1 MVEIQNY
8 LLKKGSSFT
17 VPFDSTIK
25 GTFVKFDMSRGASE
39 NLQGAM
45 FQFISGDSTISV
57 TSFRQLK
64 DGSYRTELIPG
75 TDVKVGFSDIKVDKS
90 DLSKSEA
97 IVTFSSPRFPPKP
110 TKRVFVFDASVK
122 PFISFVWIGVI
133 IMVLGF
139 FWSII
144 RRKKDLNEMK
154 AFDNSL
160 DEKVKNNMEIE
171 NQNPK
176 IVVT

>member
-1 MVEIQNY
+1 
-8 LLKKGSSFT
+8 
-17 VPFDSTIK
+17 
-25 GTFVKFDMSRGASE
+25 
-39 NLQGAM
+39 
-45 FQFISGDSTISV
+45 
-57 TSFRQLK
+57 
-64 DGSYRTELIPG
+64 
-75 TDVKVGFSDIKVDKS
+75 
-90 DLSKSEA
+90 
-97 IVTFSSPRFPPKP
+97 
-110 TKRVFVFDASVK
+110 
-122 PFISFVWIGVI
+122 
-133 IMVLGF
+133 MVLGF